1 MGRIRALASVLVLL
15 VVGSAAA
22 LADDPDR
29 TPWLGGVSY
38 EKKDVY
44 ALGDATVEVHEDPAR
59 PREGPTQGWYR
70 LLVLRDGAI
79 VDGYRVDSWPE
90 DGGRTSVALSWLD
103 RAGEDDGVL
112 VATGAVPEDSTALA
126 VAKDLVAAAVGAR
139 GPWEAASALLARA
152 VQTDDPTA
160 RAAAALTAYRALERA
175 RTRFPDHL
183 GVLRDLVVAD
193 TLLVPLEAGS
203 DRGANLAFL
212 WRDHVA
218 ALEAAS
224 SLDADVAP
232 AREARIVCALAEGCY
247 ALAVAGL
254 GFYPPEEAERA
265 EVFRRAL
272 EGVGQ
277 AVQEP
282 AESIELSL
290 PDDRALTLSGWR
302 CPGEVPASGVP
313 FHRLTWLCAES
324 RPDAQPK
331 AVWYS
336 LTGEA
341 AAGGTRWAL
350 YGWVGGSRRLLRLY
364 GATEPSAPDVLAALR
379 AHAEAAIAGAKR

>member
-1 MGRIRALASVLVLL
+1 MGRIRALVSVLVLL

-44 ALGDATVEVHEDPAR
+44 PLGDAVVEVHEDPAR

-90 DGGRTSVALSWLD
+90 DGGGTSIALAWLD
-103 RAGEDDGVL
+103 RAGDDDGVL
-112 VATGAVPEDSTALA
+112 VATGAVPEGSTALA
-126 VAKDLVAAAVGAR
+126 AAKALVALAVSAR

-152 VQTDDPTA
+152 VQTDDATA

-175 RTRFPDHL
+175 RTMFPAHL

-193 TLLVPLEAGS
+193 RLLVPSEVGT
-203 DRGANLAFL
+203 DRGGNLAFL

-218 ALEAAS
+218 ALEAAT
-224 SLDADVAP
+224 AVEEEVAP
-232 AREARIVCALAEGCY
+232 AVETTAVCALAEGCY
-247 ALAVAGL
+247 ALAATAL
-254 GFYPPEEAERA
+254 ARLAPESDAATTVRATLER
-265 EVFRRAL
+265 
-272 EGVGQ
+272 VGQ
-277 AVQEP
+277 ATQEP
-282 AESIELSL
+282 ADAVEVPLGDDRTLSL
-290 PDDRALTLSGWR
+290 AGWH
-302 CPGEVPASGVP
+302 CPGELPEDGVP
-313 FHRLTWLCAES
+313 FHRLTWLCPRPTPAEGTS
-324 RPDAQPK
+324 

-336 LTGEA
+336 LTGETS
-341 AAGGTRWAL
+341 AGRARWAL

-379 AHAEAAIAGAKR
+379 AHAEAAVAGAKR